1 MRRSRGGRLTR
12 LRQRVRTA
20 VEASFDDDQPPEE
33 IAGSFA
39 IGVFLTTLPTLGGN
53 LLVMVALAARV
64 AWINPVALFSS
75 GIVVNPL
82 VKWGVYAVSVP
93 IGVALLGPID
103 GGLSV
108 DLSLSGNRPLL
119 VRVAVGSS
127 IIAALAGLLSYGLVR
142 QMVIA
147 YRRREIDVVEE
158 LVDTVLTGD
167 DEPTAPAE
175 DAK

>member
-39 IGVFLTTLPTLGGN
+39 IGVFLTTLPTFGGN

-75 GIVVNPL
+75 GIVINPL

-103 GGLSV
+103 GGLSI
-108 DLSLSGNRPLL
+108 DLSLSGNRPVLIRL
-119 VRVAVGSS
+119 VVGSA
-127 IIAALAGLLSYGLVR
+127 IIAVLGSLLSYWLVR
-142 QMVIA
+142 GMVVA
-147 YRRREIDVVEE
+147 YRRREIDVIEE
-158 LVDTVLTGD
+158 LADAVLTDG
-167 DEPTAPAE
+167 DEPTTDE
-175 DAK
+175 SK

>member
-20 VEASFDDDQPPEE
+20 VEASFDDDQPPAE
-33 IAGSFA
+33 IAGSVA
-39 IGVFLTTLPTLGGN
+39 IGVFLTTLPTFGGN
-53 LLVMVALAARV
+53 LLVMVALAARI

-75 GIVVNPL
+75 GIVINPL

-103 GGLSV
+103 GGLSI
-108 DLSLSGNRPLL
+108 DLSLSGNRPVLIRL
-119 VRVAVGSS
+119 VVGSS
-127 IIAALAGLLSYGLVR
+127 IIAVLGSLLSYWLVR
-142 QMVIA
+142 RMVVA

-158 LVDTVLTGD
+158 LADTVLTDG
-167 DEPTAPAE
+167 DEPTTDE
-175 DAK
+175 SK